1 MLRCGLFALVSDEPE
16 NCRPLARSSYIPLY
30 AANLVLNNVSTLVVG
45 GGEVALRKTRSLLE
59 SQARVTVV
67 APEFH
72 AAFGALKRAKNL
84 RLVRRKFRTTDLN
97 GARLVFAAT
106 HDPELNVRIAR
117 VANAKGLLVNV
128 AAPPDAG
135 NFQVPA
141 SIRRG
146 RLSIA
151 ISTGGASAALAR
163 SLREEIEKKIGDE
176 WSDLAGLLEQRRSK
190 LLESMD
196 DAGAR
201 HNLLIELGS
210 AKWAKRVKQRGAKNA
225 GREMDVLIRA
235 SQKRARR

>member
-1 MLRCGLFALVSDEPE
+1 VGSLRDVADEPE

-30 AANLVLNNVSTLVVG
+30 AANLVLKDVGALVVG

-72 AAFGALKRAKNL
+72 AAFGALMRAKNL
-84 RLVRRKFRTTDLN
+84 RLVRRVFQAKDLK

-106 HDPELNVRIAR
+106 HDTDLNARIAR
-117 VANAKGLLVNV
+117 LAHAKGLLVNA
-128 AAPPDAG
+128 AAPPEAG
-135 NFQVPA
+135 NFHVPA

-163 SLREEIEKKIGDE
+163 SLREEIEKKIGGE
-176 WSDLAGLLEQRRSK
+176 WSELAGLLEQRRSK

-201 HNLLIELGS
+201 HDLLRELGS
-210 AKWAKRVKQRGAKNA
+210 AKWARRVKQRGAKSA
-225 GREMDVLIRA
+225 GREMDKLILA
-235 SQKRARR
+235 SQKRVRR